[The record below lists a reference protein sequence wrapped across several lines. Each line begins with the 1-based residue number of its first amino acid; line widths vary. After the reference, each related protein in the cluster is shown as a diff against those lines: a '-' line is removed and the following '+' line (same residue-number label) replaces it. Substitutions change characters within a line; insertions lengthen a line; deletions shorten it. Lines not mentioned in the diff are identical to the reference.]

1 MAVRIAGTEVGSD
14 GRSSLA
20 KALSVGGILAALGAS
35 SCCVIPF
42 ALFSLGVSGA
52 WIADITALEPYQ
64 PIFIAVALACLGGG
78 FVLLRRKSR
87 TACAAG
93 SFCARPASDAIARA
107 GLWTAAV
114 LVVVA
119 VAFPRLASLFLAG

>member
-1 MAVRIAGTEVGSD
+1 MVVRIAGKKVRSD

-20 KALSVGGILAALGAS
+20 KALSVSSILAALGAS

-52 WIADITALEPYQ
+52 WIADITVLAPYQ

-78 FVLLRRKSR
+78 FGLMRQKSR
-87 TACAAG
+87 TACAEG
-93 SFCARPASDAIARA
+93 SFCARPVSDAIACA

-119 VAFPRLASLFLAG
+119 VAFPRLAALFPAG